1 MPGYQEIGPAST
13 PLLYL
18 ENQNQLMLQRAA
30 DWEDNLKRQGLD
42 YETYVGEIQKKQAEV
57 DDFRAEFDSEKRTL
71 QQSQRFVDLKII
83 TPKEHI
89 EAAWERMLPR
99 ELFEKMYPRLVADT
113 QRVPFSPSQMEGH
126 QEYIE
131 TFMKLGKK
139 PTKKKFGIDW
149 LAKDV
154 HTQKSLLRLYDTWK
168 VNIGYDGYGAV
179 RQGQLDNEW
188 DAWIMD
194 EYNTKEKKIWN
205 PEDKEVKAARGKGPL
220 TKDYGAPAR
229 KTPTRPGEGGDPM
242 ADSIAADLS
251 KRRKPEPKPKPEPQ
265 PRIWIWNS
273 ETKERRFSDD
283 GGRTWQTE

>member
-30 DWEDNLKRQGLD
+30 DWERNLQGQGLD
-42 YETYVGEIQKKQAEV
+42 DETYAGEIQNKQAEI
-57 DDFRAEFDSEKRTL
+57 DDFTAKFDSEKRML
-71 QQSQRFVDLKII
+71 QQSQKFVDLKII
-83 TPKEHI
+83 TPEEHV
-89 EAAWERMLPR
+89 EAAWERMLPG
-99 ELFEKMYPRLVADT
+99 ELFEKMYPADP
-113 QRVPFSPSQMEGH
+113 QRVPFSPKQMGEH

-131 TFMKLGKK
+131 DFLKRGK

-154 HTQKSLLRLYDTWK
+154 HTQKSLSRLYDSWK
-168 VNIGYDGYGAV
+168 VNIGYDGFGV
-179 RQGQLDNEW
+179 IRRGQLDNEW
-188 DAWIMD
+188 DAWVASKGWD
-194 EYNTKEKKIWN
+194 WN
-205 PEDKEVKAARGKGPL
+205 PEDKEIKAERAKGPL

-229 KTPTRPGEGGDPM
+229 RTPTRPGEGGDPM